1 MHIQSLIFI
10 KFQNHHL
17 KMVRKQITTYF
28 SYICIRF
35 LLNNIQIWLDYTM
48 LMFDNS
54 IFASFIPQI
63 IMLMGYLMCLIAPFM
78 SQLGSNGYPANYHQ
92 DDIMSSQIVVESV
105 NQVQYRVSCVHFDDV
120 NVQVISLVDD
130 VELSKPSFTVIKIN
144 LPEYN
149 FCTMQG
155 FCFRLFSRPPP
166 FSCWYLPCLN
176 RHSGNNTQSPGILFC
191 Y

>member
-1 MHIQSLIFI
+1 
-10 KFQNHHL
+10 
-17 KMVRKQITTYF
+17 
-28 SYICIRF
+28 
-35 LLNNIQIWLDYTM
+35 M

-78 SQLGSNGYPANYHQ
+78 SQLGNVGYQTAYHQ
-92 DDIMSSQIVVESV
+92 SDMVSTHIIVEST
-105 NQVQYRVSCVHFDDV
+105 NQVYHRVHCVHFDDV
-120 NVQVISLVDD
+120 NLQAISLDENT
-130 VELSKPSFTVIKIN
+130 ELSKPSFTVVKIN

-166 FSCWYLPCLN
+166 FSC
-176 RHSGNNTQSPGILFC
+176 
-191 Y
+191 